1 MNCFDEP
8 NGQQRFNTMFI
19 VKLNVFMVF
28 YMFYAMHIDP
38 NAIVM
43 NSIEKLYN
51 NLADELD

>member
-1 MNCFDEP
+1 MNGFDEP